1 MNAGRAREEV
11 SAGGIVVRHDDGAH
25 CVLLIRDSYRNW
37 GFPKGHVEPGEAPPD
52 AALREVA
59 EETGLS
65 GLTVRAELGAI
76 DWHFRLRG
84 QLVHKTCHFF
94 LLDTA
99 SAATF
104 PQRTEGITACRW
116 ASLADAERLV
126 AYENARDM
134 LRRAQARLADLA
146 PSVAGE

>member
-65 GLTVRAELGAI
+65 GLTGREYPEVVQAVSCKPPS
-76 DWHFRLRG
+76 G
-84 QLVHKTCHFF
+84 QLQSAVI
-94 LLDTA
+94 LSQAMAISSLDRR
-99 SAATF
+99 S
-104 PQRTEGITACRW
+104 P
-116 ASLADAERLV
+116 RL
-126 AYENARDM
+126 
-134 LRRAQARLADLA
+134 
-146 PSVAGE
+146 P